1 MTAIMLTKTLTLGEF
16 DRVGTVCPTGSV
28 FGHSEGEE
36 RLSPAPQRAGLFCVC
51 SVVSHLYLGGL

>member
-36 RLSPAPQRAGLFCVC
+36 NSTLPRNGQGFLMTSAAAP
-51 SVVSHLYLGGL
+51 ST